1 MHLRMWYSGWT
12 MFLCYLYELFM
23 LFLLTIYAIK
33 KQNNNLRLASH
44 VGGWLLD
51 REFD

>member
-1 MHLRMWYSGWT
+1 MHLCMWYSGWT

-33 KQNNNLRLASH
+33 KTEQQFKACVTRGRLV
-44 VGGWLLD
+44 VGP
-51 REFD
+51 RV